1 MSAFSAAASDED
13 CDEITRLR
21 DENRRLISTLNRVA
35 EVRSQLVAQRDELLE
50 ALRITAQALAWLHWG
65 ECRGF
70 HDGLEQPNDALS
82 IARMAIEKA
91 TGE

>member
-1 MSAFSAAASDED
+1 MSAFAQAADEED
-13 CDEITRLR
+13 GDMIDGLR
-21 DENRRLISTLNRVA
+21 
-35 EVRSQLVAQRDELLE
+35 AQRDELLE
-50 ALRITAQALAWLHWG
+50 ALRITAQALAWLYWE

-91 TGE
+91 TGEQE

>member
-1 MSAFSAAASDED
+1 MSAFAQAADEED
-13 CDEITRLR
+13 GDMIDGLR
-21 DENRRLISTLNRVA
+21 
-35 EVRSQLVAQRDELLE
+35 AQRDELLE
-50 ALRITAQALAWLHWG
+50 ALRITAQALAWLYWG

-91 TGE
+91 TGEQE

>member
-1 MSAFSAAASDED
+1 MSAFAQAADEED
-13 CDEITRLR
+13 GDMIDGLR
-21 DENRRLISTLNRVA
+21 
-35 EVRSQLVAQRDELLE
+35 AQRDELLE
-50 ALRITAQALAWLHWG
+50 ALRITAQSLAHFHWG

-91 TGE
+91 TREAA

>member
-13 CDEITRLR
+13 CDEINRLR
-21 DENRRLISTLNRVA
+21 E
-35 EVRSQLVAQRDELLE
+35 QRDELLE

-91 TGE
+91 TGETK

>member
-1 MSAFSAAASDED
+1 MSAFAQAADEED
-13 CDEITRLR
+13 GDMIDGLR
-21 DENRRLISTLNRVA
+21 
-35 EVRSQLVAQRDELLE
+35 AQRDELLE
-50 ALRITAQALAWLHWG
+50 ALRITAQSLAWLHWG

-91 TGE
+91 TGEQE

>member
-21 DENRRLISTLNRVA
+21 EQRDDLLEALR
-35 EVRSQLVAQRDELLE
+35 AQRDELLE
-50 ALRITAQALAWLHWG
+50 ALRITVQSLAW
-65 ECRGF
+65 F
-70 HDGLEQPNDALS
+70 HDGLERPNDALS

-91 TGE
+91 TREAA

>member
-1 MSAFSAAASDED
+1 MSAFAQAADEED
-13 CDEITRLR
+13 GDMIDGLR
-21 DENRRLISTLNRVA
+21 
-35 EVRSQLVAQRDELLE
+35 AQRDELLE

-91 TGE
+91 TGEQE